1 MSVTTRQNRLLLA
14 QDWKK
19 IYQSFRNAD
28 FTSYDFENLRRTM
41 IDYIRTNY
49 PEDFNDYVESSEYLA
64 LIDMIAFL
72 GQSIAFRVDLNA
84 RDNFL
89 ELSERRDSILR
100 LARMI
105 SYNAKRNNA
114 ANGLLKITSITTD
127 EGIIDSNGRNL
138 AGQPVVWNDASN
150 TNWYDQFIRVLNAAF
165 PSTQQFGS
173 PSDSA
178 NIYGIPTQQYRINS
192 AVTGVPV
199 YSFTKTVAGRSMA
212 FEVTS
217 TTFKGQSYIYEE
229 APKIGN
235 TLACVYRDDGHGP
248 GSSANGF
255 FFNFT
260 QGTLNQGVFN
270 ISQPSSNQSIDID
283 ANNINNSDV
292 WLYRLDNNG
301 AESEYWTQIPSLTGN
316 NVIYNSLN
324 KNIKNI
330 YAVISR
336 VSDQISLQF
345 SDGTFGNLPLGNFR
359 AYYRVS
365 NGLSYT
371 INTADIKSVAISV
384 PYTNASGQTQT
395 LSITLGL
402 TIGVSNASVT
412 ETNDSI
418 KTNAPQTYYTQ
429 NRMIT
434 AEDYNISPLSSST
447 QVAKV
452 KAINRTSSG
461 VSRYFDL
468 IDPTGKYGST
478 TLFGTDGILF
488 NEVYKST
495 FLFSYLTKTDIYD
508 TIYNNVYEIL
518 KTDDL
523 KNYYYG
529 NYINTIQSTS
539 QYTWYQETA
548 DSISAT
554 GYIGDAVTK
563 VPLAVGQFTATT
575 LKYFQVGSLIKFVPP
590 AGYYF
595 DSSNYNTLMPL
606 TQGATLPP
614 AALMYIWAEVS
625 KVVDDGT
632 AAYSSTGLKTL
643 ASGLGPV
650 TLNKPLPSL
659 VDNSGT
665 HSPYIAQIIPP
676 WNTTIPSSVVTTMI
690 DLIYANK
697 TFGLRYEAVTQ
708 TWQIIYESNLD
719 RVNAFSLGKQGD
731 VTNQNLDSSWLLLFT
746 TDNVVYT
753 ITNRASR
760 YIFESNKQISF
771 YFDSS
776 KKIYDSINNMIVE
789 DNINIL
795 SINTRPNSVMPFGQD
810 YKWKIVNEWQG
821 LDGYVDNSKLVI
833 GFADSSVN
841 GTVDNPQLFLDLVT
855 PVVST
860 FATGTVFQNTIVV
873 ADSTG
878 LVTGMNVTGQGIGN
892 YATVLSVNSITS
904 TITLSV
910 PNSGTLNA
918 TLVTFNLV
926 TYIVEE
932 KYVIAQGQED
942 YRYVYNDP
950 ANPVVLVLP
959 SQIYLDT
966 LSQYTDGQYFYFQ
979 DTDVVKQLNLNT
991 ARLIPSLDYKV
1002 YVGRDDLKFQYKHNA
1017 DYESRIDP
1025 GASNIVDVYV
1035 LTQNY
1040 DTAYRQWL
1048 AGTKKTQPL
1057 PPGTDELYD
1066 LLSPKLNLIK
1076 SLSDEIVYHSVK
1088 YKKLFGQTAPAELQ
1102 ASFKVIKNTSEVL
1115 SDNDV
1120 KSRIITAINDYF
1132 SLGNWDF
1139 GDTFYFTEMATY
1151 VMTKMAPDISSF
1163 VIVPRLGGLG
1173 FGSLFEITS
1182 ASNELFISTA
1192 TVSDIDIITDITAT
1206 EIKSIAGTTVTTNAT
1221 SQVITSSTY
1230 GSTNG

>member
-1 MSVTTRQNRLLLA
+1 
-14 QDWKK
+14 
-19 IYQSFRNAD
+19 
-28 FTSYDFENLRRTM
+28 
-41 IDYIRTNY
+41 
-49 PEDFNDYVESSEYLA
+49 
-64 LIDMIAFL
+64 L

-105 SYNAKRNNA
+105 SYNAKRNSA
-114 ANGLLKITSITTD
+114 ATGLLKITSVTTD

-173 PSDSA
+173 PAAKDT
-178 NIYGIPTQQYRINS
+178 IYGIPTEQYRINS

-217 TTFKGQSYIYEE
+217 TTFKGQTYIYEE
-229 APKIGN
+229 PPKIGN
-235 TLACVYRDDGHGP
+235 TLACVYRDYGNGH

-270 ISQPSSNQSIDID
+270 VSQPSSNQSIDID

-336 VSDQISLQF
+336 VNDQISLQF

-365 NGLSYT
+365 NGLSYN
-371 INTADIKSVAISV
+371 IATADIKSVTISV
-384 PYTNASGQTQT
+384 PYTNASGQSQT
-395 LSITLGL
+395 LSITLSL
-402 TIGVSNASVT
+402 TIGVSNASAA

-429 NRMIT
+429 DRMIT
-434 AEDYNISPLSSST
+434 AEDYNISPLSAST

-461 VSRYFDL
+461 ISRYFDL

-508 TIYNNVYEIL
+508 IIYNNVYEIL
-518 KTDDL
+518 KTTDL
-523 KNYYYG
+523 RNYYYS

-539 QYTWYQETA
+539 QYTWYQETT
-548 DSISAT
+548 DSISGT

-563 VPLAVGQFTATT
+563 VPLSVGQFTATT
-575 LKYFQVGSLIKFVPP
+575 LKYFQVGSLVKFVPP
-590 AGYYF
+590 EGYYF
-595 DSSNYNTLMPL
+595 DTANYNALVPL

-614 AALMYIWAEVS
+614 NAVMYIWAEVS

-632 AAYSSTGLKTL
+632 AAYSTTGLKTL
-643 ASGLGPV
+643 SSGLGPV

-659 VDNSGT
+659 VDNAGT
-665 HSPYIAQIIPP
+665 HAPYISQIIPP
-676 WNTTIPSSVVTTMI
+676 WNTGIPSSVVTTMI
-690 DLIYANK
+690 DLIYANMS
-697 TFGLRYEAVTQ
+697 FGLRYEAVTQ

-719 RVNAFSLGKQGD
+719 IVNAFSLGKQGD
-731 VTNQNLDSSWLLLFT
+731 ATNQNQDSSWLLLFT
-746 TDNVVYT
+746 TDNVSYT
-753 ITNRASR
+753 LTSRASR
-760 YIFESNKQISF
+760 YIFESAAQISF

-776 KKIYDSINNMIVE
+776 KKIYDSVNNMTVE
-789 DNINIL
+789 DSINIL
-795 SINTRPNSVMPFGQD
+795 SINTKPNAVVPFSQD
-810 YKWKIVNEWQG
+810 YKWKIVKEWQG
-821 LDGYVDNSKLVI
+821 LDGYVDSSKLVI
-833 GFADSSVN
+833 GFADSPVN
-841 GTVDNPQLFLDLVT
+841 GTIDNPQLFLDLVT
-855 PVVST
+855 PVVVAY
-860 FATGTVFQNTIVV
+860 ATGTVFQSTITVNDPTGIV
-873 ADSTG
+873 AGMTATG
-878 LVTGMNVTGQGIGN
+878 LGIGN
-892 YATVLSVNSITS
+892 YAIVLSVSGN

-910 PNSGTLNA
+910 VNSSTLSA
-918 TLVTFNLV
+918 TPVTFNLI
-926 TYIVEE
+926 TYIVEM

-942 YRYVYNDP
+942 YQYVYNDP
-950 ANPVVLVLP
+950 ANPIVMIMP
-959 SQIYLDT
+959 SQAGIGQLT
-966 LSQYTDGQYFYFQ
+966 QYNDGQYFYFQ
-979 DTDVVKQLNLNT
+979 DTDVVKQLSLAT
-991 ARLIPSLDYKV
+991 ATLTPTLDYKV
-1002 YVGRDDLKFQYKHNA
+1002 YIGRDNLKFQYIHNA

-1040 DTAYRQWL
+1040 DTAYRQWI
-1048 AGTKKTQPL
+1048 AGITTSQPL

-1066 LLSPKLNLIK
+1066 LLSPNLNLIK

-1088 YKKLFGQTAPAELQ
+1088 YKTLFGQTAPAELQ
-1102 ASFKVIKNTSEVL
+1102 ASFKVIKNPSEVL
-1115 SDNDV
+1115 SDNDI

-1151 VMTKMAPDISSF
+1151 VMTQMAPDISSF

-1206 EIKSIAGTTVTTNAT
+1206 GIKSIAGTTVTTNAT